1 MSYIAILSVWN
12 LEKRFTGWCDVPLT
26 AVGEADGKDA
36 GNLLRDRG
44 LKFDVAFTSNLER
57 AWRTCAIILS
67 ASGQSNVEVVR
78 SWKLNER
85 HYGILQGHRK
95 NSKRLFD
102 AFGEETVMEWRK
114 SYHMAPPAVD
124 DMEMLER
131 LGGVDSF
138 NLATSLM
145 DPRYVEIAPYS
156 EQRSDTISSDFTDVK
171 GTQSKHDFLDIPLPE
186 EFPKTESLKQCEIR
200 AYGYWNEVIAP
211 RVKKGERVLI
221 VAHANTIR
229 SMVKAIDDV
238 DDEQIKYL
246 KIPNGI
252 PFVYALDENLKPIEN
267 AEGAGDL
274 GFEGK
279 YLVSGRNHPKLMD
292 YERCVRKKM
301 TALFEYLDENG
312 DGKITTDCLH
322 NGLVRLNS
330 RAHEDITCEFELEEI
345 LRCIPAADESGGV
358 NLKAFL
364 DAEENLLPKL
374 TQLKLLK

>member
-1 MSYIAILSVWN
+1 MRL
-12 LEKRFTGWCDVPLT
+12 K
-26 AVGEADGKDA
+26 GKNA
-36 GNLLRDRG
+36 GDLLRDRG

-95 NSKRLFD
+95 NSQKLFD
-102 AFGEETVMEWRK
+102 AFGEENVMEWRK
-114 SYHMAPPAVD
+114 SYHMAPPEVD
-124 DMEMLER
+124 DIEKLEL

-145 DPRYVEIAPYS
+145 DPRYVENAPYS
-156 EQRSDTISSDFTDVK
+156 EQRNRVIRTGSFDLK
-171 GTQSKHDFLDIPLPE
+171 GDENKDGFLDIPPAD
-186 EFPKTESLKQCEIR
+186 EFPKTESLKQCEER

-211 RVKKGERVLI
+211 RVKRGEKVLI

-252 PFVYALDENLKPIEN
+252 PFVYTLDENLKPIEA
-267 AEGAGDL
+267 AEGAADL

-322 NGLVRLNS
+322 NGLIRLNNKA
-330 RAHEDITCEFELEEI
+330 REDIACEFELEEI